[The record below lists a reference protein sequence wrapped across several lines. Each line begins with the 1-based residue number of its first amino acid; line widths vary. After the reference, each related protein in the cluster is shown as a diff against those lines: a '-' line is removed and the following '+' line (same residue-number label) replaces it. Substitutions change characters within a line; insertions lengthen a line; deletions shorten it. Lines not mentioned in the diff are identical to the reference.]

1 MTIAYLKG
9 QHEDVSQKGEKGFT
23 VRVKA
28 LVNTNTPT
36 IAQKAS
42 KAVLKVFRTIR
53 NPEKKIVAMEVKLTI
68 LGFNTM
74 INFTDML
81 PTVRA
86 IRDALEKGG
95 MPVNGLYA
103 SYEKTTG
110 TSPEWV
116 FEVHFR
122 EIDPVEDTKGRGLQ
136 QYEIREINQCQQQR
150 KTKQSTNNSWWLCHG
165 LTGTCHPTQECF
177 GKQSIKSAT
186 KHETWLGC

>member
-116 FEVHFR
+116 FEVHSH
-122 EIDPVEDTKGRGLQ
+122 ECSCLHGVAG
-136 QYEIREINQCQQQR
+136 CQL
-150 KTKQSTNNSWWLCHG
+150 LCS
-165 LTGTCHPTQECF
+165 
-177 GKQSIKSAT
+177 SIKPVC
-186 KHETWLGC
+186 H

>member
-42 KAVLKVFRTIR
+42 KAVLKDFRSICCHD
-53 NPEKKIVAMEVKLTI
+53 KKIVAMEVKLTI
-68 LGFNTM
+68 KGFDTM
-74 INFTDML
+74 IDFTTML
-81 PTVRA
+81 PKVRA
-86 IRDALEKGG
+86 IRDALVMGG

-103 SYEKTTG
+103 NYEKTTG
-110 TSPEWV
+110 KEPEW
-116 FEVHFR
+116 FFDVHFR

-136 QYEIREINQCQQQR
+136 QFEI
-150 KTKQSTNNSWWLCHG
+150 
-165 LTGTCHPTQECF
+165 
-177 GKQSIKSAT
+177 
-186 KHETWLGC
+186 

>member
-1 MTIAYLKG
+1 MAIAYLKG
-9 QHEDVSQKGEKGFT
+9 QQEDIPQKGEKGFT
-23 VRVKA
+23 VRLEA
-28 LVNTNTPT
+28 LVNTSTPT
-36 IAQKAS
+36 IARKAS
-42 KAVLKVFRTIR
+42 KDVLKVFKAIR
-53 NPEKKIVAMEVKLTI
+53 DPEKKIVAMEVKLTI

-110 TSPEWV
+110 SSPEWV
-116 FEVHFR
+116 FDVHFR

-136 QYEIREINQCQQQR
+136 QYEI
-150 KTKQSTNNSWWLCHG
+150 
-165 LTGTCHPTQECF
+165 
-177 GKQSIKSAT
+177 
-186 KHETWLGC
+186 

>member
-1 MTIAYLKG
+1 MAIAYLKG
-9 QHEDVSQKGEKGFT
+9 PEANTPKKGEKELT

-28 LVNTNTPT
+28 LVNTNAPT

-42 KAVLKVFRTIR
+42 KAVLKAFRAIH
-53 NPEKKIVAMEVKLTI
+53 NHEKTIVAMEVKLTI

-110 TSPEWV
+110 ASPEWV
-116 FEVHFR
+116 FDVHFR
-122 EIDPVEDTKGRGLQ
+122 EIDPIEDTKGRGLQ
-136 QYEIREINQCQQQR
+136 QYEI
-150 KTKQSTNNSWWLCHG
+150 
-165 LTGTCHPTQECF
+165 
-177 GKQSIKSAT
+177 
-186 KHETWLGC
+186 

>member
-1 MTIAYLKG
+1 MAIAYYKPPETNTPTDG
-9 QHEDVSQKGEKGFT
+9 RKQFS

-28 LVNTNTPT
+28 LVNTNAPT
-36 IAQKAS
+36 IASKAS
-42 KAVLKVFRTIR
+42 KAVLKAFKAIH

-110 TSPEWV
+110 PSPEWV
-116 FEVHFR
+116 FDVHFR
-122 EIDPVEDTKGRGLQ
+122 EIDPIEDTKGRGLQ
-136 QYEIREINQCQQQR
+136 QYEI
-150 KTKQSTNNSWWLCHG
+150 
-165 LTGTCHPTQECF
+165 
-177 GKQSIKSAT
+177 
-186 KHETWLGC
+186 

>member
-42 KAVLKVFRTIR
+42 KAVLKVFRTNH
-53 NPEKKIVAMEVKLTI
+53 NPDKKIVAMDVKLTI

-95 MPVNGLYA
+95 MRGAVMDA
-103 SYEKTTG
+103 VKAA
-110 TSPEWV
+110 
-116 FEVHFR
+116 FEYNAQ
-122 EIDPVEDTKGRGLQ
+122 L
-136 QYEIREINQCQQQR
+136 
-150 KTKQSTNNSWWLCHG
+150 
-165 LTGTCHPTQECF
+165 
-177 GKQSIKSAT
+177 GKK
-186 KHETWLGC
+186 

>member
-1 MTIAYLKG
+1 MAIAYLKG
-9 QHEDVSQKGEKGFT
+9 PEANTPKKGEKELT

-28 LVNTNTPT
+28 LVNTNAPT
-36 IAQKAS
+36 IASKAS
-42 KAVLKVFRTIR
+42 KVVLKAFRAIH
-53 NPEKKIVAMEVKLTI
+53 NPGKRIVAMEVKLTI

-136 QYEIREINQCQQQR
+136 QYEI
-150 KTKQSTNNSWWLCHG
+150 
-165 LTGTCHPTQECF
+165 
-177 GKQSIKSAT
+177 
-186 KHETWLGC
+186 

>member
-1 MTIAYLKG
+1 MAIAYLKG
-9 QHEDVSQKGEKGFT
+9 QQEDIPQKGEKGFT

-136 QYEIREINQCQQQR
+136 QYEI
-150 KTKQSTNNSWWLCHG
+150 
-165 LTGTCHPTQECF
+165 
-177 GKQSIKSAT
+177 
-186 KHETWLGC
+186 

>member
-1 MTIAYLKG
+1 MAIAYYKPPEANTPMDG
-9 QHEDVSQKGEKGFT
+9 RKRFS

-28 LVNTNTPT
+28 LVNTNAPT
-36 IAQKAS
+36 IAQKAA

-86 IRDALEKGG
+86 ICDALEKGG

-103 SYEKTTG
+103 NYEKTTG
-110 TSPEWV
+110 KDPEWV
-116 FEVHFR
+116 FDVRFR

-136 QYEIREINQCQQQR
+136 QYEI
-150 KTKQSTNNSWWLCHG
+150 
-165 LTGTCHPTQECF
+165 
-177 GKQSIKSAT
+177 
-186 KHETWLGC
+186 

>member
-1 MTIAYLKG
+1 MIAYLKG
-9 QHEDVSQKGEKGFT
+9 QQEDIPQKDEKGFT

-28 LVNTNTPT
+28 LVNTNAPT
-36 IAQKAS
+36 IASKAS
-42 KAVLKVFRTIR
+42 KAVLKAFRAIH

-110 TSPEWV
+110 SSPEWV
-116 FEVHFR
+116 FDVHFR

-136 QYEIREINQCQQQR
+136 QYEI
-150 KTKQSTNNSWWLCHG
+150 
-165 LTGTCHPTQECF
+165 
-177 GKQSIKSAT
+177 
-186 KHETWLGC
+186 

>member
-1 MTIAYLKG
+1 MSIAYLKG
-9 QHEDVSQKGEKGFT
+9 PEVNDPKRGEKQFS

-28 LVNTNTPT
+28 LVNTNAPT
-36 IAQKAS
+36 IAQKAA
-42 KAVLKVFRTIR
+42 KAVLKAFRTNR
-53 NPEKKIVAMEVKLTI
+53 NPDKKIVAMEVKLTI

-122 EIDPVEDTKGRGLQ
+122 EVDPIEDTKGRGLQ
-136 QYEIREINQCQQQR
+136 QYEI
-150 KTKQSTNNSWWLCHG
+150 
-165 LTGTCHPTQECF
+165 
-177 GKQSIKSAT
+177 
-186 KHETWLGC
+186 

>member
-1 MTIAYLKG
+1 MSIAYLKG
-9 QHEDVSQKGEKGFT
+9 PEVNAPKRGEKQFS

-28 LVNTNTPT
+28 LVNTNAPT
-36 IAQKAS
+36 IAQKAA
-42 KAVLKVFRTIR
+42 KAVLKAFKAIR
-53 NPEKKIVAMEVKLTI
+53 NKDKKIVAMEVKLTI
-68 LGFNTM
+68 GGFDTM
-74 INFTDML
+74 IDFTTML
-81 PTVRA
+81 PKVRA

-136 QYEIREINQCQQQR
+136 QYEI
-150 KTKQSTNNSWWLCHG
+150 
-165 LTGTCHPTQECF
+165 
-177 GKQSIKSAT
+177 
-186 KHETWLGC
+186 